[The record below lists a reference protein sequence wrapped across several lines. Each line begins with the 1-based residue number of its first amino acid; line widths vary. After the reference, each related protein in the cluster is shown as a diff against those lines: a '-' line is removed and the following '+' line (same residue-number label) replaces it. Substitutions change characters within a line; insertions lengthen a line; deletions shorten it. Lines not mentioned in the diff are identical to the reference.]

1 MRYGRTSTI
10 WVPYLGDMPK
20 LADRRDDLTGVSA
33 APTRARSVVLAT
45 LSVRVDPSAE
55 RMAIDSALESGV
67 PLVLVNILRLR
78 PYPTTLALVGPEGL
92 NLPHEEDLEAVRATA
107 ARAAQLGVKTELLR
121 VTTRRPVQAL
131 LEIVAEREAGLL
143 VFGPDLKLTGRV
155 RFRLLARRLRRQ
167 ADCLIWVA
175 PDG

>member
-33 APTRARSVVLAT
+33 APTRARPVVLAT

-55 RMAIDSALESGV
+55 RVAIDSALESGV
-67 PLVLVNILRLR
+67 PLVLVNILRFR

-107 ARAAQLGVKTELLR
+107 ARAAQLGVRTELLR

-131 LEIVAEREAGLL
+131 LEIVTEREAGLL

-155 RFRLLARRLRRQ
+155 RFRLLARRLRRE